1 MSETNPI
8 EAPITAASAVTG
20 AKKVNRRQM
29 LTILGITLNAIAGA
43 LFAVPIIGYMLGPAT
58 RRQIKKDIQWVT
70 LGALEEF
77 PVGQTRLATYRNPFV
92 HQWDGSTGDV
102 PCWVRRIATDK
113 LQVFAINCA
122 HLGCPVRWFPQSG
135 LFMCPCH
142 GGVYYEDGARASGPP
157 PRGLFQ
163 YDYKVENGQLWIKA
177 GQMPTLATPPSSTSA
192 CAEQLRRFVCV

>member
-1 MSETNPI
+1 MSEPNPI
-8 EAPITAASAVTG
+8 EESKTGASADTG

-29 LTILGITLNAIAGA
+29 LTVLGIALNAIAGA
-43 LFAVPIIGYMLGPAT
+43 LFAAPIIGYVLGPAT
-58 RRQIKKDIQWVT
+58 RRQVRKEIEWTT
-70 LGALEEF
+70 LGALDQF

-92 HQWDGSTGDV
+92 HPWDGSTGDV
-102 PCWVRRIATDK
+102 PCWVRRIGPDK

-142 GGVYYEDGARASGPP
+142 GGVYYEDGSRASGPP

-177 GQMPTLATPPSSTSA
+177 GQMPTLATPPSSA
-192 CAEQLRRFVCV
+192 CAEQLRRSACV